1 MEKLLIERTLYYSF
15 AISEY
20 TGEDIIVVV
29 HKIALLFSCDEHID
43 NQWDKL
49 IGDET
54 LKKLST
60 SRMVEYWQNYIHSF
74 CNDSE
79 AFGKREIENGIMELK
94 KKALILVESGNVYK
108 RSEQETKD
116 RLLEESSVLY
126 ALLLYINKKPKET
139 YLSVIRKVAEHNID
153 AIVILMAL
161 DSTQRERLL
170 QKLKKDGLSVS
181 DSTYEYLENRFAS
194 TSTTQRKAGG
204 N

>member
-1 MEKLLIERTLYYSF
+1 MEKLIERTIYYSF
-15 AISEY
+15 AIAECTSD
-20 TGEDIIVVV
+20 DIITVV
-29 HKIALLFSCDEHID
+29 HKVAPLFSCDEHIN
-43 NQWDKL
+43 NQWDNL
-49 IGDET
+49 IGNET

-79 AFGKREIENGIMELK
+79 TFGKSGIESGIMELK
-94 KKALILVESGNVYK
+94 KKALILVESENVYE
-108 RSEQETKD
+108 RSEQERKD
-116 RLLEESSVLY
+116 RLLGESSVLY

-139 YLSVIRKVAEHNID
+139 YLSVIRKAAEYNID
-153 AIVILMAL
+153 AIIILMAL

-181 DSTYEYLENRFAS
+181 NSTYEHLENKFAS
-194 TSTTQRKAGG
+194 MSTIQRKAGG